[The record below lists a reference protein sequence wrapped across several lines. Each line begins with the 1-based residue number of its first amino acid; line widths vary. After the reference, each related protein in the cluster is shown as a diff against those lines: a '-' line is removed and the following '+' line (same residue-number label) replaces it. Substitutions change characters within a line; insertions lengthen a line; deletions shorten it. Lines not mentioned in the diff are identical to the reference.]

1 MCKEN
6 KMGFLATIPEKCE
19 LRFNNGIPEATNEM
33 TQTITEI
40 WG

>member
-19 LRFNNGIPEATNEM
+19 LRFNDGIPRQQLKFETNRL
-33 TQTITEI
+33 
-40 WG
+40 